1 MKPLLFS
8 KALLSSLAILSLF
21 SVATRIAGAEPVVC
35 EQTVE
40 GKALNLPMCSW
51 TEPTVPTKAIIFA
64 IHGVTFYSETFD
76 EPAKHLASE
85 GYPFY
90 ALDMRGFGRWQSES
104 KKFDGD
110 SGIHYSQTQLDL
122 ENVLRKLRSEYP
134 DKKIFV
140 IGESIGANLALWLA
154 SKDPDLLDGV
164 ILSSPCIKARFHPI
178 PRIIVDTFRG
188 VLYPN
193 ARQTTAPYIKK
204 YISEDKR
211 VREAYFEDP
220 QVVHYMSPVET
231 FKSLKTNTRAILA
244 VKDIPAQMPILI
256 LAGRKDQIYNASAI
270 PQFVAKLGSENKTVV
285 IEKNKGHILLETKFI
300 EPDVLVKIDDWLAK
314 TVPDAAT
321 TAGKIPDRI
330 SSAAPADRI
339 DIPAVSQEPGDASL
353 NETTK

>member
-1 MKPLLFS
+1 LKLFSRS
-8 KALLSSLAILSLF
+8 KALLSSLAFLSSF
-21 SVATRIAGAEPVVC
+21 AANTQIAGAEPVAC
-35 EQTVE
+35 QQTVE
-40 GKALNLPMCSW
+40 GKALNLPMCCW
-51 TEPTVPTKAIIFA
+51 KEPGVETKAIIFA

-110 SGIHYSQTQLDL
+110 AGIHYSQTQIDL

-134 DKKIFV
+134 DKKV
-140 IGESIGANLALWLA
+140 IVVGESIGANLALWLA

-164 ILSSPCIKARFHPI
+164 ILSSPCIKPRFHPI
-178 PRIIVDTFRG
+178 PRILVDCVRG

-231 FKSLKTNTRAILA
+231 YKSLKTNTLALLAI
-244 VKDIPAQMPILI
+244 KDIPADMPILI
-256 LAGRKDQIYNASAI
+256 LAGRKDQVYNAHAI
-270 PQFVAKLGSENKTVV
+270 PQFAERLGSENKTVV

-300 EPDVLVKIDDWLAK
+300 EPDVLVKIDDWLEK
-314 TVPDAAT
+314 TVPATTTTAQKAPDQISSVAAT
-321 TAGKIPDRI
+321 GIAVPT
-330 SSAAPADRI
+330 
-339 DIPAVSQEPGDASL
+339 VSQEPGDTNAI
-353 NETTK
+353 EVTK